1 VVDLAVGQSHV
12 VAVTRAG
19 WLYGWGRNDEGQL
32 GAINNNNNNS
42 LFNSV
47 VVPTPTRLTVTS
59 SNNNNNNSNNNSH
72 NNNNN
77 NNSHN
82 NNNKAG
88 QMITGYVG
96 VACGPKTTVAWPGGL
111 VDNSAAVVL
120 PLHIPFVL
128 EADNGD
134 SFRLLDSL
142 LADIWPAL
150 SGANLWPPRQESLLD
165 FLKFNFICAVFV
177 LRFQFYS
184 CGICTTI
191 SRQESRLACF
201 LISFFIPAVLVLNA
215 KLKLFSPKRPISS

>member
-1 VVDLAVGQSHV
+1 MVDLAVGQSHV

-32 GAINNNNNNS
+32 GTINNNNNNS
-42 LFNSV
+42 V
-47 VVPTPTRLTVTS
+47 VLPTPTRLTVTS
-59 SNNNNNNSNNNSH
+59 PNNINNNSNNNNNNSNNK
-72 NNNNN
+72 
-77 NNSHN
+77 
-82 NNNKAG
+82 KAG
-88 QMITGYVG
+88 QMIAGYVG

-111 VDNSAAVVL
+111 ADKSAAMCLL
-120 PLHIPFVL
+120 PLHIPYVL

-184 CGICTTI
+184 CGTCTTI
-191 SRQESRLACF
+191 SRQESRLAFF
-201 LISFFIPAVLVLNA
+201 LISVFFLRYLYKLNYNYFPLNA
-215 KLKLFSPKRPISS
+215 PYRT